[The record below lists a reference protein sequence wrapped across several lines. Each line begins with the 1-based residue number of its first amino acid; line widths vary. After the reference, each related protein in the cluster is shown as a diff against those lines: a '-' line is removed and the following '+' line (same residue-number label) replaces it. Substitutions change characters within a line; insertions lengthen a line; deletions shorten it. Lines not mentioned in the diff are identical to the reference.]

1 MAKLNIRERLELP
14 DLLHRLNKKSAI
26 LTKVANNVPTDI
38 DRKAYAKM
46 CKALHSLNAAMD
58 IILVNQ
64 KARGKEFLSDKEVDE
79 LIAKVIAET
88 K

>member
-1 MAKLNIRERLELP
+1 
-14 DLLHRLNKKSAI
+14 
-26 LTKVANNVPTDI
+26 
-38 DRKAYAKM
+38 M